1 MHISQTFIDPPSIF
15 VSLVMLHRQGLRLTP
30 ILVLV
35 EGWTREGRTVLLD
48 ASKLFAN
55 DTDVDS
61 ETLTVMKVDDG
72 ENGSVLPDGVIMP
85 LWGCGWA
92 IPEPGEV
99 KELWRESNRARPILV
114 FVT

>member
-61 ETLTVMKVDDG
+61 ETLTVTKVGDAG
-72 ENGSVLPDGVIMP
+72 
-85 LWGCGWA
+85 
-92 IPEPGEV
+92 
-99 KELWRESNRARPILV
+99 REWERPARRSHNAAFGMWLGDS
-114 FVT
+114 